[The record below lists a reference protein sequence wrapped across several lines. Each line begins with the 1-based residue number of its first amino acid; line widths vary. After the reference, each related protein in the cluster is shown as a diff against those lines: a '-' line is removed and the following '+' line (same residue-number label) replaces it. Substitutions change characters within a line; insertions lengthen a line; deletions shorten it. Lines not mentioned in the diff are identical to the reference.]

1 LKVRVLDGNTI
12 RLKEEVAS
20 GEVLSPIF
28 DMIRGLNARAMCLH
42 QQDADYL
49 LRHWI
54 KGLTLFEIIRVADQ

>member
-1 LKVRVLDGNTI
+1 VLDGDTI

-20 GEVLSPIF
+20 GEVLPPIF

-49 LRHWI
+49 LGHWI
-54 KGLTLFEIIRVADQ
+54 KGLTLFEIIRVTDQ

>member
-1 LKVRVLDGNTI
+1 VRDVRVLDEKTI
-12 RLKEEVAS
+12 GFLEERAS

-49 LRHWI
+49 LGALNRRFNAI
-54 KGLTLFEIIRVADQ
+54 

>member
-1 LKVRVLDGNTI
+1 VRVLDGNII

-20 GEVLSPIF
+20 GELLSPIF

-42 QQDADYL
+42 QQEADYL

>member
-1 LKVRVLDGNTI
+1 
-12 RLKEEVAS
+12 
-20 GEVLSPIF
+20 
-28 DMIRGLNARAMCLH
+28 MIRGLNARAMCLH

>member
-1 LKVRVLDGNTI
+1 VRVLDRSTI

-20 GEVLSPIF
+20 GETLSPIF